1 MDWIGCSDRMDQ
13 FVIKKDG
20 TAVDIDYFMATHV
33 PFRDLE
39 FIEYGDTEIKPV
51 HLNEEQIYDGYI
63 VNRANKHQMIIV
75 RGTHGSGKSHLICWL
90 HNRFVSDTVN
100 YNPDKEKVVFLR
112 RLRNTVRGA
121 VQQML
126 DEDIVRDKE
135 LKEKFEKFTASTESQ
150 TEEEFK
156 VTIYGEYARKSQ
168 TDSTGKVFKPKVC
181 KDIAAFLLDTRV
193 QNYMMRP
200 DGPVDRCYQK
210 ITAGATSVV
219 SEDTEKVFTEEDF
232 VFPGDVARSIKKESA
247 EEVKNYYL
255 YELGK
260 GEEKKKITQL
270 VSYLNHFTSGV
281 IQNCANITSENARDL
296 FVNLRKSLHEEG
308 KNLTIFIEDFTS
320 FSIVES
326 ELITALSVENGGNY
340 SDLCRVTSVI
350 GITDGYYGDF
360 RDNFKTRVTKQIR
373 VTEQSFG
380 GEEFLLEMAARYLNA
395 IYCKTESV
403 REWYKGNAV
412 GDTLPDSG
420 FTPGYEWDSV
430 EIGGKS
436 YTLYPFNHK
445 SLLTFYNR
453 LQVKTTRN
461 FLTYAIQHSFQ
472 LFADGMEYKSDW
484 AFPELPPYIDNVALP
499 TPDANSIETSAFP
512 DSDKQRMK
520 VLFGIWGNGTT
531 NSDDNTVGG
540 ISRMFLKDI
549 GLEGFNGIRA
559 SGFSTGG
566 NQEKKPE
573 VGTDLEQSS
582 GSTEKKPVK
591 PKLSPKEKS
600 FIKRKQDIESWFE
613 EKKTLQMTSDYN
625 LWVGDFVVQAIDW
638 QDEGYPGDFVAK
650 RKNDGNFVDIEDSKL
665 ATDRDTAIVVMDR
678 NPESRTVLLG
688 LTYFDYYKTWD
699 FEDAS
704 YYQLVLINWL
714 EKNKQTFIDRIFGKS
729 VGKSEHPVVTWCLV
743 IEYLQRLLYG
753 ENLKDISDA
762 DLLWTLIGRKA
773 DTTYKER
780 INLDWNDTVKYL
792 SNKSSMVE
800 VAKNSLVAGSKTIMG
815 IVGDTY
821 SSGGKVS
828 FYHTGELLDCI
839 DRLKK
844 KEWDISDELNQ
855 YDTPQYEKIRK
866 HLAALYDKLGKVA
879 ESEKK
884 LASDAV
890 KAFEKM
896 TGKNPTMEDYL
907 SIISEIRSFFA
918 NCKIAHEPFST
929 KLEIQ
934 FDDEPQ
940 DQAKKAIERYKK
952 VCLALK
958 CTSNVDMIRS
968 FSGGLLDRFRE
979 IIVALEEV
987 EKLAK
992 EKEEKN
998 KKMIGTVDQVDP
1010 LMVEATLNTLS
1021 VLSEKLEGLEV
1032 AE

>member
-1 MDWIGCSDRMDQ
+1 MDWINCSDRMDQ

-20 TAVDIDYFMATHV
+20 TAVDIEYFMATHV

-39 FIEYGDTEIKPV
+39 FIDYGETDVKPD
-51 HLNEEQIYDGYI
+51 HLNEEQIYDKYI

-90 HNRFVSDTVN
+90 HNRLVSDPVN

-126 DEDIVRDKE
+126 DEGIVRDKE
-135 LKEKFEKFTASTESQ
+135 LKEKFEKFASSSTSQ
-150 TEEEFK
+150 SQEEFK

-168 TDSTGKVFKPKVC
+168 TDNTSKVFKPKVC

-193 QNYMMRP
+193 QDYMMRP
-200 DGPVDRCYQK
+200 DGPVNRCYQK

-232 VFPGDVARSIKKESA
+232 VFPSKVARAIKKESA

-260 GEEKKKITQL
+260 GEEKKKIGQL

-296 FVNLRKSLHEEG
+296 FVNLRKSLHDEG

-326 ELITALSVENGGNY
+326 ELITALSAENGGNY

-360 RDNFKTRVTKQIR
+360 RDNFKTRVTKQIM

-380 GEEFLLEMAARYLNA
+380 EDEFLLEMAARYLNA

-403 REWYKGNAV
+403 KEWYKGKAV
-412 GDTLPDSG
+412 GDTLPDSE
-420 FTPGYEWDSV
+420 FKPDYDWDYV
-430 EIGGKS
+430 KIGDKN
-436 YTLYPFNHK
+436 YTLYPFNKK

-472 LFADGMEYKSDW
+472 LFADGMEYQSDW
-484 AFPELPPYIDNVALP
+484 AFPELPPYIESIALRP
-499 TPDANSIETSAFP
+499 PDANSIETSSFS
-512 DSDKQRMK
+512 DKDKQRMK

-531 NSDDNTVGG
+531 DSDEFTVGG
-540 ISRMFLKDI
+540 ISRKFLNEI
-549 GLEGFNGIRA
+549 GLGEFNGIRSA
-559 SGFSTGG
+559 G
-566 NQEKKPE
+566 NDAGEKKTSDSDKTLRDYTGS
-573 VGTDLEQSS
+573 VG
-582 GSTEKKPVK
+582 EKDKFLD
-591 PKLSPKEKS
+591 PKLSKKEIS
-600 FIKRKQDIESWFE
+600 FYRKKQDIESWFE

-625 LWVGDFVVQAIDW
+625 KWVGDFVVQAIDW
-638 QDEGYPGDFVAK
+638 QDEGYPGEYVDQ
-650 RKNDGNFVDIEDSKL
+650 RKKSGNFVDIEDSKL
-665 ATDRDTAIVVMDR
+665 ATDRETAIVVMDR

-688 LTYFDYYKTWD
+688 LTYFDFYKNWN
-699 FEDAS
+699 FEDAG
-704 YYQLVLINWL
+704 YYQMALINWL
-714 EKNKQTFIDRIFGKS
+714 EKNKQIFIDRIFGKS
-729 VGKSEHPVVTWCLV
+729 IGKREHPVMTWCLA

-753 ENLKDISDA
+753 ESFRNTSDA
-762 DLLWTLIGRKA
+762 ELLWLLIGKKA
-773 DTTYKER
+773 DRKKGER
-780 INLDWNDTVKYL
+780 INSDWNDLIRYL
-792 SNKSSMVE
+792 SNKSAMVE
-800 VAKNSLVAGSKTIMG
+800 SVKNSLVTGSKTIMG
-815 IVGDTY
+815 IVGDAF

-828 FYHTGELLDCI
+828 FYHTGELLGCI
-839 DRLKK
+839 QHLKNK
-844 KEWDISDELNQ
+844 NWDIRDELAL
-855 YDTPQYEKIRK
+855 YDTPQYEKIRI
-866 HLAALYDKLGKVA
+866 HLEALYERIRKVS
-879 ESEKK
+879 ETEKK
-884 LASDAV
+884 LATDTV
-890 KAFEKM
+890 KTFEKM
-896 TGKNPTMEDYL
+896 TGNNPTQEDYL
-907 SIISEIRSFFA
+907 LIVKEIKEFFL
-918 NCKIAHEPFST
+918 NCKVAHEAYST
-929 KLEIQ
+929 KLELR
-934 FDDEPQ
+934 FDDEPLL
-940 DQAKKAIERYKK
+940 QAREVIGRYEEICDSLRKTDD
-952 VCLALK
+952 VELL
-958 CTSNVDMIRS
+958 SS
-968 FSGGLLDRFRE
+968 FSDGLLDRFRE
-979 IIVALEEV
+979 ITISLQEV

-998 KKMIGTVDQVDP
+998 KKMIGDVAQVDP
-1010 LMVEATLNTLS
+1010 MLIEAALNTLS
-1021 VLSEKLEGLEV
+1021 ELSDSLEELEV